1 MSKII
6 YNIYSL
12 WYHISEVIR
21 VRILGI
27 DPGYGLIGFGV
38 LDKLNN
44 GFKIIDYGAIS
55 TPKEKT
61 LNERLHIIY
70 DSMNALLDK
79 FQPEAMAI
87 EKLYWG
93 RNITTA
99 IPVAEARGV
108 ILLAVQQR
116 GIPIYEYTPLQ
127 VKSAL
132 VGTAKADKRQVQFM
146 VKTILGLQKIPRPDD
161 AADAV
166 AMAICHSQTNQR
178 LRELK

>member
-1 MSKII
+1 M
-6 YNIYSL
+6 
-12 WYHISEVIR
+12 V
-21 VRILGI
+21 ILGI
-27 DPGYGLIGFGV
+27 DPGYGIVGFGA
-38 LDKLNN
+38 LDKQPN
-44 GFKIIDYGAIS
+44 GMKVIDYGAIS
-55 TPKEKT
+55 TPKENT
-61 LNERLHIIY
+61 LNERLAIIY
-70 DSMNALLDK
+70 DSMNILLDK
-79 FQPEAMAI
+79 FSPDAVSI

-132 VGTAKADKRQVQFM
+132 VGTAKADKHQVQFM
-146 VKTILGLQKIPRPDD
+146 VKTLLGLQKIPRPDD

-166 AMAICHSQTNQR
+166 AMAICHSQTNQK
-178 LRELK
+178 LVAKK